1 MTRDSLLADSD
12 VNACARAEAE
22 HPETARGFLAPRP
35 GDVPVAEAAPS
46 SMNILASEVAPGS
59 EPALVP
65 STAPSPVDALAPR
78 TTPSTGNTLAPK
90 STPSPGNVLVLE
102 PTPNPR
108 GGPVPETAPGF
119 GFPAPEAVEIQVSEG
134 AGTPMPAAGGTPMP
148 PPRKYAQ
155 ILEGTEVCR
164 RLVLV
169 ARTA

>member
-1 MTRDSLLADSD
+1 MI
-12 VNACARAEAE
+12 
-22 HPETARGFLAPRP
+22 
-35 GDVPVAEAAPS
+35 
-46 SMNILASEVAPGS
+46 ILASEVAPG
-59 EPALVP
+59 
-65 STAPSPVDALAPR
+65 PVD
-78 TTPSTGNTLAPK
+78 
-90 STPSPGNVLVLE
+90 VLVLE

-119 GFPAPEAVEIQVSEG
+119 VFPASEAAEIQVSEV

>member
-1 MTRDSLLADSD
+1 MTQAPEVTRDSLVSDSD
-12 VNACARAEAE
+12 VNARARAEAE
-22 HPETARGFLAPRP
+22 HPETSRGLLAPRP
-35 GDVPVAEAAPS
+35 
-46 SMNILASEVAPGS
+46 
-59 EPALVP
+59 
-65 STAPSPVDALAPR
+65 VD
-78 TTPSTGNTLAPK
+78 
-90 STPSPGNVLVLE
+90 VLVLE
-102 PTPNPR
+102 PAPNPR

-119 GFPAPEAVEIQVSEG
+119 VFPASEAVEIQVSEF

>member
-1 MTRDSLLADSD
+1 MI
-12 VNACARAEAE
+12 
-22 HPETARGFLAPRP
+22 
-35 GDVPVAEAAPS
+35 
-46 SMNILASEVAPGS
+46 ILASEVAPG
-59 EPALVP
+59 
-65 STAPSPVDALAPR
+65 PVD
-78 TTPSTGNTLAPK
+78 
-90 STPSPGNVLVLE
+90 VLVLE

-119 GFPAPEAVEIQVSEG
+119 VFPASEAAEIQVSEV
-134 AGTPMPAAGGTPMP
+134 AGTPHARCRRHPMP